1 MLEFE
6 PGLMIWT
13 VVSFGLLVLLL
24 YKAAL
29 PPILA
34 LLALREKM
42 IADSIELT
50 MKNEKRSEELAAE
63 YREKLNQINQKADRM
78 IDESKKDGEKLKNE
92 ILERAEK
99 QADLTAL
106 RASQDIARER
116 DKIFAEV
123 RRSTAELVALAAG
136 KVLRKTISPADNR
149 RLIEES
155 LTQARP

>member
-34 LLALREKM
+34 LLAQREKM

-99 QADLTAL
+99 QAELIAL

>member
-1 MLEFE
+1 
-6 PGLMIWT
+6 MIWT

-34 LLALREKM
+34 LFAQREKM

-99 QADLTAL
+99 QAELIAL